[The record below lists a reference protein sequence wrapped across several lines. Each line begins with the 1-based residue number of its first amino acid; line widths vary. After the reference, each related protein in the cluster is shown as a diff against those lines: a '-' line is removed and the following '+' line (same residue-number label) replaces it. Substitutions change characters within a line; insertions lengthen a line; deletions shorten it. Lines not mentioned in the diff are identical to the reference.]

1 MPALETVAETAAPV
15 QPPAEEAAPSAALLP
30 VPAAALPAPAP
41 ALAALPG
48 PAVPAA
54 RPAPEPIG
62 PRNMEKIMKNAEEF
76 LSFSQGNMEALM
88 KAGQIWAT
96 GLQDLSK
103 QMAASAQSS
112 LDETVSAFKAMTTAK
127 SLKEAIDLQSS
138 LARTAM
144 EKTMT
149 GSGQLAD
156 ASFKLAEQAL
166 APLTAR
172 FHLAAQRF
180 GAPAGAKRP
189 PPPQGLGRKVP
200 PF

>member
-1 MPALETVAETAAPV
+1 MGTRPRGAKPPPSLGSASLE
-15 QPPAEEAAPSAALLP
+15 SAAGPVPVPAILP

-41 ALAALPG
+41 SLAALPG

-54 RPAPEPIG
+54 LPAPEPIG
-62 PRNMEKIMKNAEEF
+62 PRNMEKIMKNAEEL

-103 QMAASAQSS
+103 QVAASAQAS

-144 EKTMT
+144 EKAMT
-149 GSGQLAD
+149 GSGQFAD
-156 ASFKLAEQAL
+156 ASFKLAEQAF

-172 FHLAAQRF
+172 FQLAAQRF
-180 GAPAGAKRP
+180 GATA
-189 PPPQGLGRKVP
+189 
-200 PF
+200 